1 MSTTEQIIE
10 ATVSEDGSATVLIA
24 DETHE
29 FTAETQDAARAEI
42 IALVTAHA
50 SGLGEPVAAVMND
63 SQGSWPVKIH
73 PDGTVEPDTG
83 RKTGKAETTD
93 APRRRRVQAPVTNV
107 SVDVDSGWL
116 VKK

>member
-29 FTAETQDAARAEI
+29 FTATSEDAARAEI

-50 SGLGEPVAAVMND
+50 SDLGTPVAAVMND

-73 PDGTVEPDTG
+73 PDGTVEPDRG
-83 RKTGKAETTD
+83 G
-93 APRRRRVQAPVTNV
+93 
-107 SVDVDSGWL
+107 L
-116 VKK
+116 